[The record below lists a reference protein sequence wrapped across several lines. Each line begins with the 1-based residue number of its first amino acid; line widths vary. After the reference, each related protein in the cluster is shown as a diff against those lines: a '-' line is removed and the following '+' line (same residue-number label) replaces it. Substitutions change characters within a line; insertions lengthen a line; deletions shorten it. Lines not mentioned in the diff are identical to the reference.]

1 MLLAVDIGN
10 SNIVIGC
17 IEDDGEIVDIFRM
30 KTDISKTDDE
40 YAVNLD
46 SILRIGG
53 IDREK
58 ISGSIISSVVPPLTN
73 LMRSVIRR
81 LTGTTALV
89 VGAGVKTG
97 LNVMIENPASL
108 GADIVAG
115 SVAAMTEYPLP
126 VIVIDMGT
134 ATTIVTVD
142 QHGNYIGGAILPG
155 VAISMDAL
163 SGGTSQLQ
171 RVPIEAPKKCING
184 ITVDAMKSGAG
195 YAEFSLPSG
204 LFVGAYMAVN
214 ACGEIYDKDEI
225 LAGALADDDAHFI
238 SSHELMM
245 QGFKRQTGTNTS
257 IGCVMTNAR
266 LTKAECKAVSGMA
279 HDGYARTIKPVHTS
293 ADGDTI
299 FFLAKGDVKVSQDA
313 LGDLGSYVMAKA
325 INNAVRSAETAYG
338 AKAACDL

>member
-97 LNVMIENPASL
+97 LNVMIETPASL

-184 ITVDAMKSGAG
+184 ITVDAMKSGAVFG
-195 YAEFSLPSG
+195 TASMIDGMIDRFEEELGTACSVVATGG
-204 LFVGAYMAVN
+204 LAPMIIPHCKHPVICDENLLLRGLAI
-214 ACGEIYDKDEI
+214 IYGKNR
-225 LAGALADDDAHFI
+225 
-238 SSHELMM
+238 
-245 QGFKRQTGTNTS
+245 K
-257 IGCVMTNAR
+257 
-266 LTKAECKAVSGMA
+266 K
-279 HDGYARTIKPVHTS
+279 
-293 ADGDTI
+293 
-299 FFLAKGDVKVSQDA
+299 
-313 LGDLGSYVMAKA
+313 
-325 INNAVRSAETAYG
+325 
-338 AKAACDL
+338 